1 MSRDQYSR
9 HDPCCGVKS
18 HFPLPNLFCSTR
30 ARRHAAGARV
40 SKNPGSA
47 APEPASFNSLLE
59 APLASF
65 SMPAR
70 APAEWVSRILQLG
83 LCHQWAP
90 GPKPYEAECI
100 FNTEEGISAVCFS
113 SEPVSA
119 RCCRA
124 HLLIRSYLRF
134 FTDWMPHFL
143 GGGVGGLNRS
153 TLEAV
158 GLCPESHKP
167 ERQPSLSSSHKVS
180 L

>member
-1 MSRDQYSR
+1 MIGKCPVFFFPPRQLISLSQNKAADCLC
-9 HDPCCGVKS
+9 HEINIPCRGVRS
-18 HFPLPNLFCSTR
+18 HFPLPNLFGSTR

-40 SKNPGSA
+40 SKNPASF
-47 APEPASFNSLLE
+47 PASFNSLLE

-70 APAEWVSRILQLG
+70 APAERVSRILQLG

-124 HLLIRSYLRF
+124 HLLICSYLRF
-134 FTDWMPHFL
+134 FTY
-143 GGGVGGLNRS
+143 
-153 TLEAV
+153 
-158 GLCPESHKP
+158 
-167 ERQPSLSSSHKVS
+167 
-180 L
+180 